1 MVDGWIPTRA
11 AAPVS
16 GPKTQYDG
24 VVTKRTVLPLLLV
37 PPEAEVSASGA
48 GEQPAWVNVLKG
60 LHSPPGSCPPLPAML
75 PVSTFV
81 GGGGR
86 FSFVCELLCDAA
98 APPAGLEV

>member
-1 MVDGWIPTRA
+1 M
-11 AAPVS
+11 
-16 GPKTQYDG
+16 
-24 VVTKRTVLPLLLV
+24 
-37 PPEAEVSASGA
+37 
-48 GEQPAWVNVLKG
+48 VNVLKG